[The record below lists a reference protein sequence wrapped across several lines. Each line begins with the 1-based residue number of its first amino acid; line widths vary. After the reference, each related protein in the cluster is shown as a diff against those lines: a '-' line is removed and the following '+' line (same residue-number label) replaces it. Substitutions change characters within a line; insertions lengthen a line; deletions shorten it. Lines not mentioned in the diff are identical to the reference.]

1 MQVKIFE
8 GFAVFLKAFEAEENN
23 DVSATVQEILAT
35 VQKSGDAALREYTER
50 FDDVIPESW
59 MVQKSVLAEALE
71 SLDHDLFHILEEA
84 ADNIMFFHER
94 QKTESQLDFSPDG
107 TVLGWKVTP
116 VDSVGIY
123 IPGGRA
129 VYPSTLLMNVIPA
142 QVAEV
147 PRIALVSPPGPSGL
161 PHPLVMAS
169 AALMGLEE
177 LYAVGG
183 AQSIGALAF
192 GTESIQKVVK
202 ITGPGNA
209 YVAEAKR
216 QVYGT
221 VGIDSFAGPSEIMVV
236 CDRDDI
242 PVEYLVRD
250 MLSQAVYGTV
260 GIESFAG
267 PSEIMVVCD
276 RDDIPVEYLVR
287 DMLSQAEHDP
297 DAGAILVTTSTKQ
310 AKEVAKRLKELVP
323 TLPRRNIIEASF
335 ANRSAIIVAEDLSEI
350 FEVINELAPEH
361 LEVLTKQPF
370 DDLHRIRNA
379 GAIFLGPNTP
389 EPVGDYFAGP
399 NHTLPT
405 SGCAKFSSPLGVQDF
420 VKTSSVI
427 SYSDERLQNQGEQI
441 IRFAEEEG
449 LFAHAAAIKVRLE
462 NQ

>member
-59 MVQKSVLAEALE
+59 MVRKSAMAEALE

-216 QVYGT
+216 Q
-221 VGIDSFAGPSEIMVV
+221 
-236 CDRDDI
+236 
-242 PVEYLVRD
+242 
-250 MLSQAVYGTV
+250 VYGTV

>member
-1 MQVKIFE
+1 MQIKIFE
-8 GFAVFLKAFEAEENN
+8 GFEDFTKDFKEEETK
-23 DVSATVQEILAT
+23 DVSGTVQEILAN
-35 VQKSGDAALREYTER
+35 VRKNGDSALREYTER
-50 FDDVIPESW
+50 FDQVLPESW
-59 MVQKSVLAEALE
+59 LVPKSTLEEALE
-71 SLDHDLFHILEEA
+71 GLDHDLFHILEEA
-84 ADNIMFFHER
+84 ADNIMYFHDR

-142 QVAEV
+142 QVAGV
-147 PRIALVSPPGPSGL
+147 SRIAMVSPPGPSGL
-161 PHPLVMAS
+161 PHQLVMAS

-183 AQSIGALAF
+183 AQSIGALAY
-192 GTESIQKVVK
+192 GTESILQVVK

-209 YVAEAKR
+209 FVAEAKR

-250 MLSQAVYGTV
+250 MLSQA
-260 GIESFAG
+260 
-267 PSEIMVVCD
+267 
-276 RDDIPVEYLVR
+276 
-287 DMLSQAEHDP
+287 EHDP
-297 DAGAILVTTSTKQ
+297 DAGAILVTTSSKQ
-310 AKEVAKRLKELVP
+310 AEEVSKRLKSLIP
-323 TLPRRNIIEASF
+323 TLPRREILEASF
-335 ANRSAIIVAEDLSEI
+335 ANRSAIIVAHDLEEI
-350 FEVINELAPEH
+350 FEAVNEIAPEH
-361 LEVLTKQPF
+361 LEILTEHPF
-370 DDLHRIRNA
+370 EDLHRIRNA
-379 GAIFLGPNTP
+379 GAIFLGPNSP

-427 SYSDERLQNQGEQI
+427 SYSAERLQRQGEQI

-449 LFAHAAAIKVRLE
+449 LFAHAEAIRVRLE
-462 NQ
+462 NK

>member
-250 MLSQAVYGTV
+250 MLSQA
-260 GIESFAG
+260 
-267 PSEIMVVCD
+267 
-276 RDDIPVEYLVR
+276 
-287 DMLSQAEHDP
+287 EHDP
-297 DAGAILVTTSTKQ
+297 DAVAILVTTSTKQ

>member
-250 MLSQAVYGTV
+250 MLSQA
-260 GIESFAG
+260 
-267 PSEIMVVCD
+267 
-276 RDDIPVEYLVR
+276 
-287 DMLSQAEHDP
+287 EHDP
-297 DAGAILVTTSTKQ
+297 DAGAILVTTSIKQ

-405 SGCAKFSSPLGVQDF
+405 SGYAKFSSPLGVQDF

>member
-71 SLDHDLFHILEEA
+71 SLDRDLFHILEEA

-94 QKTESQLDFSPDG
+94 QKTGSQLDFSPDG

-192 GTESIQKVVK
+192 GTESIRKVVK

-221 VGIDSFAGPSEIMVV
+221 VGID
-236 CDRDDI
+236 
-242 PVEYLVRD
+242 
-250 MLSQAVYGTV
+250 
-260 GIESFAG
+260 SFAG

>member
-35 VQKSGDAALREYTER
+35 VQKSGDAALHEYTER

-59 MVQKSVLAEALE
+59 MVQKSALAEALE
-71 SLDHDLFHILEEA
+71 SLDQDLFHILEEA

-129 VYPSTLLMNVIPA
+129 AYPSTLLMNVIPA

-221 VGIDSFAGPSEIMVV
+221 VGID
-236 CDRDDI
+236 
-242 PVEYLVRD
+242 
-250 MLSQAVYGTV
+250 
-260 GIESFAG
+260 SFAG

>member
-1 MQVKIFE
+1 MQIKIFE
-8 GFAVFLKAFEAEENN
+8 GFEDFTKSFKEEETK
-23 DVSATVQEILAT
+23 DVSGTVQEILAS
-35 VQKSGDAALREYTER
+35 VLKNGDVALCEYTER
-50 FDDVIPESW
+50 FDQVVPESW
-59 MVQKSVLAEALE
+59 LVPKSALKEALE
-71 SLDHDLFHILEEA
+71 GLDHDLFHILEEA
-84 ADNIMFFHER
+84 ADNIMYFHDR
-94 QKTESQLDFSPDG
+94 QKTDSQLDFSPDG

-142 QVAEV
+142 QVAGV
-147 PRIALVSPPGPSGL
+147 SRIAMVSPPGPSGL
-161 PHPLVMAS
+161 PHQLVMAS

-183 AQSIGALAF
+183 AQSIGALAY

-209 YVAEAKR
+209 FVAEAKR

-250 MLSQAVYGTV
+250 MLSQA
-260 GIESFAG
+260 
-267 PSEIMVVCD
+267 
-276 RDDIPVEYLVR
+276 
-287 DMLSQAEHDP
+287 EHDP
-297 DAGAILVTTSTKQ
+297 EAGAILVTTSSKQ
-310 AKEVAKRLKELVP
+310 AVEVAKRLKNLIP
-323 TLPRRNIIEASF
+323 TLPRREIIEASF
-335 ANRSAIIVAEDLSEI
+335 ANRSAIIVSHDLEEI
-350 FEVINELAPEH
+350 FEAVNEIAPEH
-361 LEVLTKQPF
+361 LEVLTEHPF
-370 DDLHRIRNA
+370 EDLHRIRNA
-379 GAIFLGPNTP
+379 GAIFLGPNSP

-405 SGCAKFSSPLGVQDF
+405 SGSAKFSSPLGVQDF

-427 SYSDERLQNQGEQI
+427 SYSAERLKRQGEQI

-449 LFAHAAAIKVRLE
+449 LFAHAEAIRVRLE

>member
-59 MVQKSVLAEALE
+59 IVQKSILAEALE

-94 QKTESQLDFSPDG
+94 QKTESQLEFCPDG

-216 QVYGT
+216 Q
-221 VGIDSFAGPSEIMVV
+221 
-236 CDRDDI
+236 
-242 PVEYLVRD
+242 
-250 MLSQAVYGTV
+250 VYGTV

-405 SGCAKFSSPLGVQDF
+405 SGSAKFSSPLGVQDF

>member
-221 VGIDSFAGPSEIMVV
+221 VGI
-236 CDRDDI
+236 
-242 PVEYLVRD
+242 
-250 MLSQAVYGTV
+250 
-260 GIESFAG
+260 ESFAG

-297 DAGAILVTTSTKQ
+297 DAGAILVTTSIKQ

-405 SGCAKFSSPLGVQDF
+405 SGSAKFSSPLGVQDF

-427 SYSDERLQNQGEQI
+427 SYSNERLQNQGEQI

>member
-250 MLSQAVYGTV
+250 MLSQA
-260 GIESFAG
+260 
-267 PSEIMVVCD
+267 
-276 RDDIPVEYLVR
+276 
-287 DMLSQAEHDP
+287 EHDP

-335 ANRSAIIVAEDLSEI
+335 ANRSAIIVAKDLSEI

-405 SGCAKFSSPLGVQDF
+405 SGSAKFSSPLGVQDF

-427 SYSDERLQNQGEQI
+427 SYSEERLHNQGEQI

>member
-250 MLSQAVYGTV
+250 MLSQA
-260 GIESFAG
+260 
-267 PSEIMVVCD
+267 
-276 RDDIPVEYLVR
+276 
-287 DMLSQAEHDP
+287 EHDP

-335 ANRSAIIVAEDLSEI
+335 ANRSAIIVAKDLSEI

-427 SYSDERLQNQGEQI
+427 SYSVERLQNQGEQI

>member
-142 QVAEV
+142 QVAGV

-221 VGIDSFAGPSEIMVV
+221 VGID
-236 CDRDDI
+236 
-242 PVEYLVRD
+242 
-250 MLSQAVYGTV
+250 
-260 GIESFAG
+260 SFAG

>member
-129 VYPSTLLMNVIPA
+129 AYPSTLLMNVIPA

-250 MLSQAVYGTV
+250 MLSQA
-260 GIESFAG
+260 
-267 PSEIMVVCD
+267 
-276 RDDIPVEYLVR
+276 
-287 DMLSQAEHDP
+287 EHDP

-323 TLPRRNIIEASF
+323 TLPRHNIIEASF
-335 ANRSAIIVAEDLSEI
+335 ANRSAIIVAENLSEI

-389 EPVGDYFAGP
+389 EPVGDYYAGP

>member
-221 VGIDSFAGPSEIMVV
+221 VGI
-236 CDRDDI
+236 
-242 PVEYLVRD
+242 
-250 MLSQAVYGTV
+250 
-260 GIESFAG
+260 ESFAG

-405 SGCAKFSSPLGVQDF
+405 SGYAKFSSPLGVQDF